1 MHVCHCVSLQAYKQ
15 CNQCKQWALKSSERG
30 LSSVNSVNCVNC
42 VISSVSLR
50 GDSSSSWSTA
60 CMQRCRQ
67 PEGHRSEFQLLFA
80 WQRINRGHHLHHH
93 HHKAKAGQWLARPSG
108 QLTSRLR
115 RSARKWEVIIFRDRH
130 THKHCI
136 IIYVYHHHHQKLSLL
151 NTSPRKSC
159 FVVVIRI
166 WWLKTVP
173 DP

>member
-1 MHVCHCVSLQAYKQ
+1 MYACMPLCKLTSLQA

-93 HHKAKAGQWLARPSG
+93 HHKAKAGLRPARPSG

-115 RSARKWEVIIFRDRH
+115 RSARKWEVIIFRDKQ
-130 THKHCI
+130 TDKHFI
-136 IIYVYHHHHQKLSLL
+136 MIYMSHSQMLGKVESGLAAKIWRLVGCTEMLS
-151 NTSPRKSC
+151 
-159 FVVVIRI
+159 
-166 WWLKTVP
+166 W
-173 DP
+173 